1 MRALLVLLLSVPL
14 LVQAQTGTVPASDIP
29 PATTGAATS
38 SDTTMPDVTD
48 PVPVTQMPQGES
60 ATTTS
65 PLSAS
70 SATNTVPSVSTRP
83 ETANTSAPVA
93 QNNSAVPVAAN
104 IESTTT
110 PQVTLP
116 ESNDVQRQSFMWWI
130 LAGALTLIPFGL
142 IVLKMFSGQEKA
154 EEKKEE
160 KNKCFDLQQMLD
172 QKIKEVTDLKGKLE
186 SKTKGV
192 AKDKVR
198 EILADTATGA
208 LLLSLE
214 KAEKEC
220 NRIKKLFEECMISL
234 NTSPPMQKI
243 TPHLWFATEAKE
255 ATALYASLFP
265 DSSVDTVNVIKDTP
279 SGDCDL
285 VSFTL
290 CGKKMMA
297 ISAGP
302 YLKLN
307 PAISFFVT
315 FATEEEITK
324 VWNVLAE
331 GGKALMPPQQ
341 YPWAKM
347 YGWLEDKYGV
357 SWQLS
362 LSEHH
367 DMKDRITPLMMFTQK
382 VAGKTAEAL
391 AFYTGIFPNSNID
404 MSVPY
409 GAGEGDTEGFIKH
422 SRFTLSGE
430 HFMAMDSS
438 AAHQFT
444 FSGAFSF
451 IVNCDTQEEV
461 NYYWEKL
468 SAVPEAEQCGW
479 IQDKYGVSWQIVPKR
494 LDELMLDSD
503 SEKVRKVTQAML
515 RMKKLVIADL
525 EKAAE

>member
-1 MRALLVLLLSVPL
+1 MRTLLVLLLSVPF
-14 LVQAQTGTVPASDIP
+14 LVQAQTGTVPASDAP
-29 PATTGAATS
+29 SDTGAATS
-38 SDTTMPDVTD
+38 SDTAMPGVTD
-48 PVPVTQMPQGES
+48 PVPVTQAPADVP
-60 ATTTS
+60 ATT
-65 PLSAS
+65 S
-70 SATNTVPSVSTRP
+70 SAVAQ
-83 ETANTSAPVA
+83 TATTSNPKPAPAQTSAQALTAA
-93 QNNSAVPVAAN
+93 QEV
-104 IESTTT
+104 
-110 PQVTLP
+110 PQVTPASSTEAKPLLII
-116 ESNDVQRQSFMWWI
+116 ESRPVAVPSKTEPFLWWL
-130 LAGALTLIPFGL
+130 LAGVLALVPFGL
-142 IVLKMFSGQEKA
+142 MLKKALSPVEKV
-154 EEKKEE
+154 EEPHEE

-234 NTSPPMQKI
+234 NTTPAMQKI
-243 TPHLWFATEAKE
+243 TPHVWFAAEAKE
-255 ATALYASLFP
+255 ATELYVSLFP
-265 DSSVDTVNVIKDTP
+265 DSRIDKLNVIKDTP

-302 YLKLN
+302 DLKLN

-315 FATEEEITK
+315 FENEEEITH
-324 VWNVLAE
+324 VWNALSN
-331 GGKALMPPQQ
+331 GGKALMPFQQ

-367 DMKDRITPLMMFTQK
+367 DIKDRITPLMMFTQK

-391 AFYTGIFPNSNID
+391 SFYTGIFPNSSID

-461 NYYWEKL
+461 DYYWEKL

-525 EKAAE
+525 EKAAEL